1 MTRPLVI
8 AALALVACSN
18 GDPGSPS
25 DEARRSGE
33 PAGTL
38 AEIRE
43 QGARWIAAVES
54 EDAATIADIYAEDA
68 IFLPPD
74 QAPLSGRDTIRSLFE
89 AQFGAMDAEYD
100 FSIEQIEVADDWA
113 WRRGSYEVVA
123 PLPNG
128 DTLRADDKFVDIW
141 RRDEDGR
148 WRIAVD
154 IWNANPEPEPEEG
167 P

>member
-1 MTRPLVI
+1 MTRFLAFAAI
-8 AALALVACSN
+8 ALAACSN
-18 GDPGSPS
+18 GEHGLP
-25 DEARRSGE
+25 SGE
-33 PAGTL
+33 PVGTL

-43 QGARWIAAVES
+43 QGTRWIAAAES

-68 IFLPPD
+68 IFLPPG
-74 QAPLSGRDTIRSLFE
+74 QSPLRGRDTIRSLFE
-89 AQFGAMDAEYD
+89 AQFDAMDADYE

-113 WRRGSYEVVA
+113 WRRGRYEVVA

-141 RRDEDGR
+141 HRDEDGR

-154 IWNANPEPEPEEG
+154 IWNANPATEPEGG